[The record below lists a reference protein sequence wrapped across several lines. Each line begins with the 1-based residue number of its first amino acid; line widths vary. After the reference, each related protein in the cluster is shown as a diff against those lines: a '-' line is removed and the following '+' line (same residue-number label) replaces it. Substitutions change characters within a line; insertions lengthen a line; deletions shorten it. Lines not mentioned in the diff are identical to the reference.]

1 MNRTLLLPLVLVAA
15 CASDP
20 DGTANGLTGPPLG
33 DAGTRPAIKSPRTPN
48 EPVRSLSAGG
58 LWTCA
63 LLASGRVSCWGF
75 IGEPHPSG
83 TFVEISKGFYQQTC
97 GRRDDGSVL
106 CTGHPTDTDLNPAA
120 TERFSDL
127 SVGAFHRCGLHLD
140 GTLACAGEAPGTQPT
155 DTFVEVSAGLT
166 HTCARR
172 KDGSVSC
179 WGKVGL
185 QTIPSPSGTFVRLE
199 SGNGTCGQR
208 PDRTLSC
215 WGSPVA
221 PTSGT
226 FADFDVGANNAC
238 GLRDDGSVECWGGSE
253 YLNPPPGQYQQVSL
267 GVQHGCGL
275 LLSGEV
281 LCWGDDQFGQATLPA
296 AL

>member
-1 MNRTLLLPLVLVAA
+1 MYRPSLVRPSHTFVLWALVLASAQAPSRASAQA
-15 CASDP
+15 CGAESQ
-20 DGTANGLTGPPLG
+20 
-33 DAGTRPAIKSPRTPN
+33 RPCNFWERVPSCN
-48 EPVRSLSAGG
+48 E
-58 LWTCA
+58 
-63 LLASGRVSCWGF
+63 LLVESGRTCV
-75 IGEPHPSG
+75 HP
-83 TFVEISKGFYQQTC
+83 QC
-97 GRRDDGSVL
+97 GRV
-106 CTGHPTDTDLNPAA
+106 
-120 TERFSDL
+120 TERFSDI
-127 SVGAFHRCGLHLD
+127 SMGAFHRCGLHLD
-140 GTLACAGEAPGTQPT
+140 GTLACAGEVPGTQPT

-172 KDGSVSC
+172 KDGPVSC
-179 WGKVGL
+179 WGNVGT

-221 PTSGT
+221 PPGGA

-296 AL
+296 TL